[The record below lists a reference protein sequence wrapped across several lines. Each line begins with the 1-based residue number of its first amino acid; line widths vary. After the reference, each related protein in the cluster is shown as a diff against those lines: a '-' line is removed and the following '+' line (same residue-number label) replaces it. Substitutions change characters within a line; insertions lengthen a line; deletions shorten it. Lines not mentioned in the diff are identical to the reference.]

1 MSAISA
7 VKGNMTELEKYLNDP
22 SEEDNLFFDCRQ
34 DPYPHLNVLGGVK
47 GISGQFYIRE
57 HVRQEFCFAVL
68 TEEMVTRIKPYGPI
82 LEVGAGTG
90 YWAYEFKKQGM
101 NYLATDAYPGRGNKY
116 FAGAK
121 SWSKVEELTAVE
133 AVRCYPDRTLLMC
146 WPEYCEIWPLEA
158 LKEYKGDIFIYI
170 GEEEGGCCA
179 DDDFF
184 EYLHSHWDEREELA
198 MPQFFGLH
206 DVAIIYERAPIK
218 MNSRYDLLK
227 APR

>member
-1 MSAISA
+1 
-7 VKGNMTELEKYLNDP
+7 MTELEEFLAGSFLN
-22 SEEDNLFFDCRQ
+22 CKQ
-34 DPYPHLNVLGGVK
+34 DPCPRLTHGYL
-47 GISGQFYIRE
+47 GQFDLRE
-57 HVRQEFCFAVL
+57 QMRQEYCFAVL
-68 TEEMVTRIKPYGPI
+68 THEMIDKIKPYGPI

-90 YWAYEFKKQGM
+90 YWAYEFKKRGV
-101 NYLATDAYPGRGNKY
+101 NYLATDAHPGRGNKY

-121 SWSKVEELTAVE
+121 AWSKVETRTAVE
-133 AVRCYPDRTLLMC
+133 AVRCYLDRTLLMC
-146 WPEYCEIWPLEA
+146 WPEYCETWPVEA

-184 EYLHSHWDEREELA
+184 EYLHSHWDEREELD

-206 DVAIIYERAPIK
+206 DVAIIYERIPPPK

-227 APR
+227 RSDRG